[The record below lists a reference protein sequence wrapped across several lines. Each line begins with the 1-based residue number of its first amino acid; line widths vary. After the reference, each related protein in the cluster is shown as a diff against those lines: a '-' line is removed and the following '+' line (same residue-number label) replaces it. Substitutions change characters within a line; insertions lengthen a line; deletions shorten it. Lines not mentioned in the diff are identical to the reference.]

1 MAANISKRDLLQQL
15 AKHTLTKLA
24 SSHELPV
31 RSNASVA
38 TLVEAIVAKRG
49 IKLDAILPLLKLSEL
64 KASCSLIKQSSKG
77 NKQDLIERLISYTPK
92 AQPRSDVKVS
102 ATKKQAAKP
111 IKKKLVYKQ
120 DQPLMGEEKL
130 TLSQL
135 EQYLS
140 KAAWI
145 LKGPVDASDFKV
157 YIFPLLFF
165 KRISDV
171 YDEEYQTALDES
183 DGDIEY
189 AAMPEMHR
197 FEIPEGCHWKDVR
210 ETTTNVGQAI
220 EKALR
225 GIEQANQEYLYG
237 IFGDTQWSNKNKL
250 TDKLLIDLVE
260 HFSRYI
266 LGRNNAN
273 PDMLG
278 NAYEYLI
285 KHFADLTNKK
295 AGEFYTP
302 RSVVHLLGLLL
313 DPHEGESIYDPACGT
328 GGMLLECVDHLKH
341 NDEDY
346 RTLKLFGQ
354 EKNLTS
360 STIARMN
367 MFLHGIED
375 FDIQRGDTLRQPAF
389 FEADGLKTFDCVIA
403 NPPFSLK
410 DWGAENWA
418 NDPFGRNIAGVP
430 PKGNGDMAWVQHMVK
445 SMNSNGRMT
454 VVLPH
459 GALFRKGAEG
469 KIREELLAQDILE
482 AVIGL
487 GPNVF
492 YGTQLAACV
501 LVFKQNKE
509 PKKKGKVLFIDA
521 SDQIRV
527 GRAQNHLESKHIQQ
541 IYDWFDGY
549 KNVENYVKVA
559 SKKELKEND
568 FNLNIPLYVE
578 KIIED
583 NLPSVKEAMADLKQ
597 AWEASLEAEEKFKKV
612 LKGFL

>member
-1 MAANISKRDLLQQL
+1 MASIKKYDLLECCD
-15 AKHTLTKLA
+15 KKTLRKLA
-24 SSHELPV
+24 DRFELPV
-31 RSNASVA
+31 RGNASYAILHAALMAKRSIKITDDILPEMMVA
-38 TLVEAIVAKRG
+38 ELKEACGYLNQGLTGSKAELIKRLIPKAPAPVAK
-49 IKLDAILPLLKLSEL
+49 KKVEKNNAANKPQSK
-64 KASCSLIKQSSKG
+64 SLQVK
-77 NKQDLIERLISYTPK
+77 KQDS
-92 AQPRSDVKVS
+92 SNMSV
-102 ATKKQAAKP
+102 
-111 IKKKLVYKQ
+111 
-120 DQPLMGEEKL
+120 EKL

-171 YDEEYQTALDES
+171 YDEEYQVALEES
-183 DGDIEY
+183 DGDVEY

-197 FEIPEGCHWKDVR
+197 FEIPKGCHWKDVR

-225 GIEQANQEYLYG
+225 GIEQVNQEYLYG
-237 IFGDTQWSNKNKL
+237 IFGDAQWSNKNKL

-260 HFSRYI
+260 HFSQYT

-302 RSVVHLLGLLL
+302 RSVVHLLGLIL
-313 DPHEGESIYDPACGT
+313 DPHEGESVYDPACGT

-341 NDEDY
+341 NNEDY

-360 STIARMN
+360 SSIARMN

-375 FDIQRGDTLRQPAF
+375 FNVIRGDTLRQPGF

-445 SMNSNGRMT
+445 SMNSTGRMT

-509 PKKKGKVLFIDA
+509 TKKKGKVLFIDA

-527 GRAQNHLESKHIQQ
+527 GRAQNHLEPEHVQQ
-541 IYDWFDGY
+541 IHDWFSGY

-583 NLPSVKEAMADLKQ
+583 NLPSVEEAMADLKQ
-597 AWEASLEAEEKFKKV
+597 AWQASLEAEAKFKEV
-612 LKGFL
+612 LERFL

>member
-1 MAANISKRDLLQQL
+1 M
-15 AKHTLTKLA
+15 
-24 SSHELPV
+24 
-31 RSNASVA
+31 
-38 TLVEAIVAKRG
+38 
-49 IKLDAILPLLKLSEL
+49 IK
-64 KASCSLIKQSSKG
+64 
-77 NKQDLIERLISYTPK
+77 
-92 AQPRSDVKVS
+92 
-102 ATKKQAAKP
+102 
-111 IKKKLVYKQ
+111 
-120 DQPLMGEEKL
+120 EKL

-171 YDEEYQTALDES
+171 YDEEYQNALKES
-183 DGDIEY
+183 EGDAEY
-189 AAMPEMHR
+189 ASLPEFHR
-197 FEIPEGCHWKDVR
+197 FILPEGCHWKNVR
-210 ETTTNVGQAI
+210 ETTSNVGLAI
-220 EKALR
+220 EQALR
-225 GIEQANQEYLYG
+225 GIEQANQEFLYG
-237 IFGDTQWSNKNKL
+237 IFGDAQWSNKNKL
-250 TDKLLIDLVE
+250 SDRLLIDLIE
-260 HFSRYI
+260 HFSQYNLSNSNVDSDL
-266 LGRNNAN
+266 LGQS
-273 PDMLG
+273 
-278 NAYEYLI
+278 YEYLI

-302 RSVVHLLGLLL
+302 RSVVHLLGLIL
-313 DPHEGESIYDPACGT
+313 DPHEGETIYDPACGT

-341 NDEDY
+341 NNEDY

-360 STIARMN
+360 SSIARMN

-375 FDIQRGDTLRQPAF
+375 FQIYRGDTLRNPAF

-410 DWGAENWA
+410 EWGAENWA
-418 NDPFGRNIAGVP
+418 NDPYGRNIAGVP
-430 PKGNGDMAWVQHMVK
+430 PKGNGDMAWVQHMIK
-445 SMNSNGRMT
+445 SMNSTGRMT

-469 KIREELLAQDILE
+469 RIREALIKQDMLE

-487 GPNVF
+487 GPNIF

-501 LVFKQNKE
+501 MVFKQNKE
-509 PKKKGKVLFIDA
+509 ADKKGKVLFIDA
-521 SDQIRV
+521 SDQVRV
-527 GRAQNHLESKHIQQ
+527 GRAQNYLELEHVNQ
-541 IYDWFDGY
+541 IFDWYQAFAD
-549 KNVENYVKVA
+549 VENYVKVA
-559 SKKELKEND
+559 ELDDLKEND

-583 NLPSVKEAMADLKQ
+583 NLPSVEEALADLKT
-597 AWEASLEAEEKFKKV
+597 AWNESLKAEEKFKTI
-612 LKGFL
+612 LKNFIIS

>member
-1 MAANISKRDLLQQL
+1 MD
-15 AKHTLTKLA
+15 
-24 SSHELPV
+24 
-31 RSNASVA
+31 
-38 TLVEAIVAKRG
+38 
-49 IKLDAILPLLKLSEL
+49 D
-64 KASCSLIKQSSKG
+64 
-77 NKQDLIERLISYTPK
+77 
-92 AQPRSDVKVS
+92 
-102 ATKKQAAKP
+102 KK
-111 IKKKLVYKQ
+111 I
-120 DQPLMGEEKL
+120 

-171 YDEEYQTALDES
+171 YDEEYRIALEESEGDE
-183 DGDIEY
+183 EY
-189 AAMPEMHR
+189 AALPEFHR
-197 FEIPEGCHWKDVR
+197 FEIPEKCHWKDVR
-210 ETTTNVGQAI
+210 ETTVNVGEAI

-225 GIEQANQEYLYG
+225 GIEKENQDYLYG
-237 IFGDTQWSNKNKL
+237 IFGDAQWSNKNKL
-250 TDKLLIDLVE
+250 SDRLLIDLIE
-260 HFSRYI
+260 HFSQYN
-266 LGRNNAN
+266 LNNSKVE

-278 NAYEYLI
+278 QAYEYLI

-328 GGMLLECVDHLKH
+328 GGMLLECVNHLKGSG
-341 NDEDY
+341 EDF
-346 RTLKLFGQ
+346 RTLKLAGQ

-360 STIARMN
+360 SSIARMN

-375 FDIQRGDTLRQPAF
+375 FKIARGDTLRQPAF
-389 FEADGLKTFDCVIA
+389 FAADGLQTFDCVIA

-410 DWGAENWA
+410 EWGAEDWA
-418 NDPFGRNIAGVP
+418 NDPYGRNIAGVP
-430 PKGNGDMAWVQHMVK
+430 PKGNGDMAWVQHMIK
-445 SMNSNGRMT
+445 SMKSKTGRMA

-469 KIREELLAQDILE
+469 RIRQALLEQDLLE

-487 GPNVF
+487 GSNIF

-501 LVFKQNKE
+501 LVFKQNKSAD
-509 PKKKGKVLFIDA
+509 KKKKVLFIDA
-521 SDQIRV
+521 SDQIRT
-527 GRAQNHLESKHIQQ
+527 GRAQNYLEEEHVKQ
-541 IYDWFDGY
+541 IFDWYEDY
-549 KNVENYVKVA
+549 ADVENYVKIA
-559 SKKELKEND
+559 THDDLAENEY
-568 FNLNIPLYVE
+568 NLNIPLYVE

-583 NLPSVKEAMADLKQ
+583 NLPSVEEALADLKT
-597 AWEASLEAEEKFKKV
+597 AWKESLEAEKKFKNILQK
-612 LKGFL
+612 FI

>member
-1 MAANISKRDLLQQL
+1 M
-15 AKHTLTKLA
+15 T
-24 SSHELPV
+24 E
-31 RSNASVA
+31 
-38 TLVEAIVAKRG
+38 
-49 IKLDAILPLLKLSEL
+49 
-64 KASCSLIKQSSKG
+64 
-77 NKQDLIERLISYTPK
+77 
-92 AQPRSDVKVS
+92 
-102 ATKKQAAKP
+102 KK
-111 IKKKLVYKQ
+111 I
-120 DQPLMGEEKL
+120 

-171 YDEEYQTALDES
+171 YDEEYRIALEES
-183 DGDIEY
+183 DGDEDY
-189 AAMPEMHR
+189 ASLPEMHR
-197 FEIPEGCHWKDVR
+197 FEIPEDCHWLNVR
-210 ETTTNVGQAI
+210 EQTTNVGLAI

-225 GIEQANQEYLYG
+225 GIEQANQEFLYG
-237 IFGDTQWSNKNKL
+237 IFGDAQWSNKNKL
-250 TDKLLIDLVE
+250 SDALLINLIE
-260 HFSRYI
+260 HFSQYE
-266 LGRNNAN
+266 LGNDNVE

-278 NAYEYLI
+278 QAYEYLI

-302 RSVVHLLGLLL
+302 RSVVHLLGLIL
-313 DPHEGESIYDPACGT
+313 DPHEGETIYDPACGT
-328 GGMLLECVDHLKH
+328 GGMLLECVNDLKH
-341 NDEDY
+341 NNEDY
-346 RTLKLFGQ
+346 RTLKLYGQ

-360 STIARMN
+360 SSIARMN

-375 FDIQRGDTLRQPAF
+375 FEILRGDTLRNPAF
-389 FEADGLKTFDCVIA
+389 FEADGLQTFDCVIA

-410 DWGAENWA
+410 DWGSENWS
-418 NDPFGRNIAGVP
+418 NDPFGRNIAGIP

-445 SMNSNGRMT
+445 SMNSTGRMT

-469 KIREELLAQDILE
+469 KIRKALLEHDLLE

-501 LVFKQNKE
+501 MVFKQNKAVE
-509 PKKKGKVLFIDA
+509 KKQKVLFIDA

-527 GRAQNHLESKHIQQ
+527 GRAQNFLEPVHVKQ
-541 IYDWFDGY
+541 IYDWYHSYAD
-549 KNVENYVKVA
+549 VENYVKLA
-559 SKKELKEND
+559 SIDELKEND
-568 FNLNIPLYVE
+568 YNLNIPLYVE

-583 NLPSVKEAMADLKQ
+583 NLPSVEEALSDLKD
-597 AWEASLEAEEKFKKV
+597 AWQDSLKAEEKFKTI
-612 LKGFL
+612 LKGFLQ

>member
-1 MAANISKRDLLQQL
+1 MES
-15 AKHTLTKLA
+15 
-24 SSHELPV
+24 
-31 RSNASVA
+31 
-38 TLVEAIVAKRG
+38 
-49 IKLDAILPLLKLSEL
+49 
-64 KASCSLIKQSSKG
+64 
-77 NKQDLIERLISYTPK
+77 
-92 AQPRSDVKVS
+92 
-102 ATKKQAAKP
+102 
-111 IKKKLVYKQ
+111 
-120 DQPLMGEEKL
+120 KL
-130 TLSQL
+130 TVSEL

-171 YDEEYQTALDES
+171 YDEEYQNALIES
-183 DGDIEY
+183 DGDEEY
-189 AAMPEMHR
+189 AALPEMHR
-197 FEIPEGCHWKDVR
+197 FEIPEGCHWQDVR
-210 ETTTNVGQAI
+210 ETTTNVGAAI
-220 EKALR
+220 ENALR
-225 GIEQANQEYLYG
+225 GIEQANQEFLYG
-237 IFGDTQWSNKNKL
+237 IFGDAQWSNKNKL
-250 TDKLLIDLVE
+250 SDALLINLIE
-260 HFSRYI
+260 HFSQYR
-266 LGRNNAN
+266 LSNQKVD

-302 RSVVHLLGLLL
+302 RSVVHLLGMII
-313 DPHEGESIYDPACGT
+313 DPHEGQTIYDPACGT
-328 GGMLLECVDHLKH
+328 GGMLLECVDHLKD
-341 NDEDY
+341 NKEDY
-346 RTLKLFGQ
+346 RTLKLYGQ

-360 STIARMN
+360 SSIARMN

-375 FDIQRGDTLRQPAF
+375 FEILRGDTLRNPAF

-410 DWGAENWA
+410 EWGAENWA
-418 NDPFGRNIAGVP
+418 NDPYGRNIAGVP

-445 SMNSNGRMT
+445 SMNSTGRMT

-459 GALFRKGAEG
+459 GALFRKAAEG
-469 KIREELLAQDILE
+469 KIRKQLLEQDMLE

-501 LVFKQNKE
+501 MVFKQNK
-509 PKKKGKVLFIDA
+509 PADKKGKVLFIDA
-521 SDQIRV
+521 SDQIRI
-527 GRAQNHLESKHIQQ
+527 GRAQNYLEPKHVQK
-541 IYDWFDGY
+541 IYDWYHNYQD
-549 KNVENYVKVA
+549 VENYVKVA
-559 SKKELKEND
+559 SKSDLEEND

-583 NLPSVKEAMADLKQ
+583 NLPSVEEAMADLKQ
-597 AWEASLEAEEKFKKV
+597 AWQASLEAEEKFKKV

>member
-1 MAANISKRDLLQQL
+1 MTA
-15 AKHTLTKLA
+15 
-24 SSHELPV
+24 
-31 RSNASVA
+31 
-38 TLVEAIVAKRG
+38 
-49 IKLDAILPLLKLSEL
+49 
-64 KASCSLIKQSSKG
+64 
-77 NKQDLIERLISYTPK
+77 
-92 AQPRSDVKVS
+92 
-102 ATKKQAAKP
+102 
-111 IKKKLVYKQ
+111 
-120 DQPLMGEEKL
+120 KL

-171 YDEEYQTALDES
+171 YDEEYRVALEESGGDE
-183 DGDIEY
+183 EY
-189 AAMPEMHR
+189 ASMPEMHR
-197 FEIPEGCHWKDVR
+197 FEIPTGCHWQDVR
-210 ETTTNVGQAI
+210 ETTTNVGITI
-220 EKALR
+220 EDALR
-225 GIEQANQEYLYG
+225 AIEQANQEYLYG
-237 IFGDTQWSNKNKL
+237 IFGDAQWSNKNKL
-250 TDKLLIDLVE
+250 SDELLINLVE
-260 HFSRYI
+260 HFSQYT
-266 LGRNNAN
+266 LGNQNVA

-302 RSVVHLLGLLL
+302 RSVVHLLGLIL
-313 DPHEGESIYDPACGT
+313 DPHEGETIYDPACGT
-328 GGMLLECVDHLKH
+328 GGMLLECVDHLKD
-341 NDEDY
+341 NKEDY

-360 STIARMN
+360 SSIARMN

-375 FDIQRGDTLRQPAF
+375 FDILRGDTLRSPAF

-418 NDPFGRNIAGVP
+418 NDPYGRNIAGVP
-430 PKGNGDMAWVQHMVK
+430 PKGNGDMAWIQHMVK
-445 SMNSNGRMT
+445 SMNSTGRMT

-459 GALFRKGAEG
+459 GALFRKAAEG
-469 KIREELLAQDILE
+469 KIRKQLLEQDMLE

-487 GPNVF
+487 GPNIF

-501 LVFKQNKE
+501 MVFKQNKPE
-509 PKKKGKVLFIDA
+509 EKKGKVLFIDA

-527 GRAQNHLESKHIQQ
+527 GRAQNFLEPNHVQQ
-541 IYDWFDGY
+541 IYDWYQGY
-549 KNVENYVKVA
+549 VDVENYVKVA
-559 SKKELKEND
+559 TMEDLKEND

-583 NLPSVKEAMADLKQ
+583 NLPSVEEAMADLKQ
-597 AWEASLEAEEKFKKV
+597 AWQESLEAEEKFKNV
-612 LKGFL
+612 LKGFLK

>member
-1 MAANISKRDLLQQL
+1 MNQ
-15 AKHTLTKLA
+15 
-24 SSHELPV
+24 
-31 RSNASVA
+31 
-38 TLVEAIVAKRG
+38 
-49 IKLDAILPLLKLSEL
+49 
-64 KASCSLIKQSSKG
+64 
-77 NKQDLIERLISYTPK
+77 
-92 AQPRSDVKVS
+92 
-102 ATKKQAAKP
+102 
-111 IKKKLVYKQ
+111 
-120 DQPLMGEEKL
+120 EKL

-165 KRISDV
+165 KRLSDV
-171 YDEEYQTALDES
+171 YDEEYQTAMEES
-183 DGDIEY
+183 DGDEEY
-189 AAMPEMHR
+189 ANLPEFHR
-197 FEIPEGCHWKDVR
+197 FIIPEECHWKDVR

-220 EKALR
+220 EKAFR
-225 GIEQANQEYLYG
+225 GIEQANQEQLYG
-237 IFGDTQWSNKNKL
+237 IFGDAQWSNKNKL
-250 TDKLLIDLVE
+250 SDRLLTDLIE
-260 HFSRYI
+260 HFSMYT
-266 LGRNNAN
+266 LSNSLVE
-273 PDMLG
+273 PDILG

-302 RSVVHLLGLLL
+302 RSVVHLLGLVL
-313 DPHEGESIYDPACGT
+313 DPHEGEGIYDPACGT
-328 GGMLLECVDHLKH
+328 GGMLLECVDHLK
-341 NDEDY
+341 DEGEDY
-346 RTLKLFGQ
+346 RTLKLYGQ

-360 STIARMN
+360 SSIARMN

-375 FDIQRGDTLRQPAF
+375 FQIYRGDTLRSPAF

-418 NDPFGRNIAGVP
+418 NDPYGRNIAGVP
-430 PKGNGDMAWVQHMVK
+430 PKGNGDMAWVQHMIK
-445 SMNSNGRMT
+445 SMNSTGRMT

-469 KIREELLAQDILE
+469 KIRKKLLEDDLLE

-487 GPNVF
+487 GPNIF

-501 LVFKQNKE
+501 MVFRQL
-509 PKKKGKVLFIDA
+509 KGEEKRDKVLFIDA
-521 SDQIRV
+521 SDQVRV
-527 GRAQNHLESKHIQQ
+527 GRAQNFLEKEHVDQ
-541 IYDWFDGY
+541 IFEWF
-549 KNVENYVKVA
+549 KNYEDVENYVKVA
-559 SKKELKEND
+559 SMEDIQEND

-583 NLPSVKEAMADLKQ
+583 NLPSVDEALADLKN
-597 AWEASLEAEEKFKKV
+597 AWKESQEAEEKFKTI
-612 LKGFL
+612 LKEFI